1 MKLQRRNGFGDY
13 IDEYEKNDEGDLV
26 LYLDVATLEAE
37 SERLSA
43 ENEALKAY
51 NSELREILQDAIISH
66 GTFIAYNPLEDAWQ
80 FRRIESRARELLEKV
95 CS

>member
-1 MKLQRRNGFGDY
+1 MSINIEFMEEVVVECGGHQARY
-13 IDEYEKNDEGDLV
+13 IRADIH
-26 LYLDVATLEAE
+26 EAQIK
-37 SERLSA
+37 A
-43 ENEALKAY
+43 ENA
-51 NSELREILQDAIISH
+51 ELREILQDAIISH